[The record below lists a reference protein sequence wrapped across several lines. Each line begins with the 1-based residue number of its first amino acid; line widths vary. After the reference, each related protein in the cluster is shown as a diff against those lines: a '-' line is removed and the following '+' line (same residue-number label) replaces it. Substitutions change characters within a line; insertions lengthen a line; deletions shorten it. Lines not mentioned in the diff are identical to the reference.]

1 MSLEELAAK
10 RRSFIEALDE
20 NDGINLDIFDDFY
33 PDQAHFIYELL
44 QNAEDAGATE
54 VVFELS
60 QSMCVFEHDGV
71 RQFNLSDI
79 DAITGINNSTK
90 RDETDRIGK
99 FGVGFKSVYAY
110 TSSPTVYSSDYSFQ
124 IERRFV
130 PVPVPSKDGLG
141 RRTRFELP
149 FNSQKKTQAT
159 AFREVKA
166 GLETLSDTTLLF
178 LRNLRHIRWQ
188 VDGANGAM
196 LRHEHS
202 DSHIEIVTR
211 SAGQDARNSHWLRF
225 TAPVVDVE
233 KFTAP
238 MEGIARQSV
247 ALAFKLAF
255 RREQSSFNGGNPI
268 SKQLRIVPAERG
280 LVSVFFP
287 ADKEASGLRFHVH
300 GPFVTELSRASIK
313 NTRENAPLFE
323 QIGRLS
329 ARALHEIKNLGLLSG
344 DFLAVLPNNDD
355 PLPERYSVIRSAILS
370 EMQSQA
376 LVPTFS
382 GDYAPA
388 TRLCHGP
395 ASLKTLLSDE
405 DLAFVTGR
413 SDQPVWAITA
423 QQKNQA
429 QDRLLS
435 SLNIAGWDVKEL
447 IDFLETRARV
457 TPYRLLD
464 ARVDPLV
471 HQWLSGKS
479 YDWHQAFYAVLGKYC
494 ADEGDYS
501 ELEETQIV
509 RATDGSYML
518 AKDIYFQTDTLTEG
532 NPLPRVDNEILTVGT
547 RRAQQSE
554 ARRFLEAIG
563 VKVPGEVEEVALLLK
578 TRYGPDGDPPSDK
591 VYLADLNHFMDFAER
606 NPNRRDLFADAYIF
620 RVEAPDFQ
628 WTTGKEVFVDTTY
641 RPTGLNTFYE
651 CLDDDDVRR
660 WPLSGW
666 YEKQKLSLERFVK
679 FAGFAGAELV
689 FDSLW
694 KQDFCYSNE
703 NYEYL
708 RSVGGERYT
717 SPINRDFALTPRAL
731 KMLERQTVEGSRL
744 VWEAMCRAP
753 SHVLSAQYRKSER
766 WGVRRAHSQL
776 VCSLRELAWIPQR
789 DGGFVQP
796 RDAVA
801 ARLPEGFPIDASYK
815 WLQPLEFELH
825 QTKKREE
832 ADDLASKRAELGFD
846 SDDQLQRALEFAKLP
861 KEDQHRILETV
872 RRRVEEEVELPERP
886 LRGAD
891 RRAERVSE
899 EARSTP
905 IKETEIRPRS
915 VPLGID
921 AARNESRHYLTDQY
935 TNHAGD
941 LICQACKKPMPF
953 RVPDGSFYFE
963 AVEIIAKSDKRFREA
978 YLALCP
984 NHAAAFRHANRQSG
998 GMAEVIAAANGSEIE
1013 VELGGIP
1020 TSIYFTETHL
1030 ADVKAC
1036 LQTNRPVDE

>member
-44 QNAEDAGATE
+44 QNAEDAGATG

-60 QSMCVFEHDGV
+60 QSMCVFEHDGF

-110 TSSPTVYSSDYSFQ
+110 TSSPIVYSSDYSFQ

-141 RRTRFELP
+141 RRTRFEFP
-149 FNSQKKTQAT
+149 FNNQKKAPAT
-159 AFREVKA
+159 AFLEVKN

-178 LRNLRHIRWQ
+178 LRNLRHVRWQ
-188 VDGANGAM
+188 IEGASGAM
-196 LRHEHS
+196 RRHEHS

-211 SAGQDARNSHWLRF
+211 STGQDVRNSHWLRF
-225 TAPVVDVE
+225 TAPVVDVD

-238 MEGIARQSV
+238 TESVSRQSV

-255 RREQSSFNGGNPI
+255 RREQTSFNGSNPI

-287 ADKEASGLRFHVH
+287 ADKEASSLRFHVH

-323 QIGRLS
+323 QIARLS
-329 ARALHEIKNLGLLSG
+329 ARALHEIKALGLLSG

-355 PLPERYSVIRSAILS
+355 PLPERYKVVRSAILS
-370 EMQSQA
+370 EMQAQA
-376 LVPTFS
+376 LVPTFT

-388 TRLCHGP
+388 SRLCQSR
-395 ASLKTLLSDE
+395 ASLKTLLSDD

-413 SDQPVWAITA
+413 NDGPVWAITA

-429 QDRLLS
+429 QDKLLS
-435 SLNIAGWDVKEL
+435 SLNIASWDVKDL

-457 TPYRLLD
+457 TPYLWHN

-471 HQWLSGKS
+471 HQWLAGKS
-479 YDWHQAFYAVLGKYC
+479 YEWHQAFYAVLGKYC
-494 ADEGDYS
+494 SDEDDYS
-501 ELEETQIV
+501 DLKETQIV

-518 AKDIYFQTDTLTEG
+518 AKDIYFQTDALTEG

-547 RRAQQSE
+547 RKTQQSE
-554 ARRFLEAIG
+554 ARRFLEEIG
-563 VKVPGEVEEVALLLK
+563 VKVPGEVEEIALLLK
-578 TRYGPDGDPPSDK
+578 SRYGPEGNQPSDK
-591 VYLADLNHFMDFAER
+591 VYLADLNRFMDFAER
-606 NPNRRDLFADAYIF
+606 NPDRRDLFAGAHIF

-628 WTTGKEVFVDTTY
+628 WTTGKKVFVDTPY

-651 CLDDDDVRR
+651 SLDDDDVRR

-666 YEKQKLSLERFVK
+666 YEKQKLSLEKFEK
-679 FAGFAGAELV
+679 FACFSGAEV
-689 FDSLW
+689 MFDSLW
-694 KQDFCYSNE
+694 QQDFCYSNE

-708 RSVGGERYT
+708 KSVEGERYT

-731 KMLERQTVEGSRL
+731 KMLERKTVEGSRL

-766 WGVRRAHSQL
+766 WGARRAPSQL
-776 VCSLRELAWIPQR
+776 VCSLRELAWVPQR
-789 DGGFVQP
+789 DGSFVQP

-801 ARLPEGFPIDASYK
+801 VQLPAGFPIDASYK
-815 WLQPLEFELH
+815 WLQPLEFERH
-825 QTKKREE
+825 QAKKREE
-832 ADDLASKRAELGFD
+832 ADDLASKRAALGFE
-846 SDDQLQRALEFAKLP
+846 SDDQLQRALEFVKLP
-861 KEDQHRILETV
+861 KEEQHRILETV
-872 RRRVEEEVELPERP
+872 RRIFEEDAELPERP
-886 LRGAD
+886 VRGAD

-899 EARSTP
+899 VARSTP

-915 VPLGID
+915 VPFGID
-921 AARNESRHYLTDQY
+921 AARNESRHYLIDQY

-941 LICQACKKPMPF
+941 LICQACRKPMPF

-963 AVEIIAKSDKRFREA
+963 AVEIIAKSDKRFRESF
-978 YLALCP
+978 LALCP

-998 GMAEVIAAANGSEIE
+998 DMAEVIAAANGSEIE
-1013 VELGGIP
+1013 VELGRIP
-1020 TSIYFTETHL
+1020 TRIYFTETHL

-1036 LQTNRPVDE
+1036 LQPTFPVDE